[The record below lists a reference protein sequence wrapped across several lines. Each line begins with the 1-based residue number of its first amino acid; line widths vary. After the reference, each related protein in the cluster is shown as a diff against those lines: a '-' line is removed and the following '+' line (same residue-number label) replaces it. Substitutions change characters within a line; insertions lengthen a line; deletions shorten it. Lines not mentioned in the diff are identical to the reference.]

1 MIWAVT
7 DPGKISKRIKEVIT
21 NPDNSIVVSAISFWE
36 IALKSSIGKLHITG
50 LSPQDFP
57 QACLQMG
64 FDLESLSAEDT
75 STYHQL
81 EATYH
86 KDPFDR
92 MLIWQAIRNGYTL
105 ISVDSSIKKYATEGL
120 KIL

>member
-92 MLIWQAIRNGYTL
+92 MLIWQAIKNGYTL

>member
-21 NPDNSIVVSAISFWE
+21 NPDNRIVVSAISFWE